1 MTIFDFHK
9 RFPTEKS
16 AIDFIIKV
24 KYNGTYVCP
33 FCGCVHSIYRDTA
46 NDGKDLYCNNCKS
59 HFSVL
64 KGTIFENT
72 HLDICMWLY
81 AINLVMVAKKGISAC
96 QLQRELGM
104 KSYKGAWRMLHIIRG
119 VMGKEEYKDCFEAI
133 VEVDETYVGGKPR
146 KENVHN
152 ERETNEKFNKR
163 GRGSS
168 SKTPVIG
175 VKERSSGRVHC
186 VVATANANGQKLT
199 GKQLLKVLNDACK
212 EGTTVMT
219 DQYSGYN
226 VIDEGRVENTKN
238 FIRIMVNHEVEFSK
252 GDGKHTNG
260 IESFWAIVKRGVY
273 GIYHHVS
280 VKHMQTYM
288 DEFCFRMNHRK
299 VEDGFASLV
308 KLSVAA

>member
-1 MTIFDFHK
+1 MTIFDFQK

-33 FCGCVHSIYRDTA
+33 FCGCIHNIYRDKGH
-46 NDGKDLYCNNCKS
+46 NGRDLYCNNCKS
-59 HFSVL
+59 HFSAL
-64 KGTIFENT
+64 SGTIFENT
-72 HLDICMWLY
+72 HLDIRMWLY

-104 KSYKGAWRMLHIIRG
+104 KSYKGAWRMLHLIRE
-119 VMGKEEYKDCFEAI
+119 VMGKEEYHDCFEAI

-146 KENVHN
+146 KENVHF

-186 VVATANANGQKLT
+186 VVATANADGQKLT
-199 GKQLLKVLNDACK
+199 GKQLLKVLDNVCK
-212 EGTTVMT
+212 AGTTVMT

-226 VIDEGRVENTKN
+226 VIDEGRAENTKN

-308 KLSVAA
+308 RLSVAC

>member
-9 RFPTEKS
+9 QFPTEKS

-33 FCGCVHSIYRDTA
+33 FCGCVHNIYRDSA
-46 NDGKDLYCNNCKS
+46 NNGKDLYCNNCKS

-72 HLDICMWLY
+72 HLDIRMWLY
-81 AINLVMVAKKGISAC
+81 AMNLVMVAKKGISAC

-104 KSYKGAWRMLHIIRG
+104 KSYKGAWRMLHLIREI
-119 VMGKEEYKDCFEAI
+119 MGKEEYKDTFEAI

-212 EGTTVMT
+212 EGTTVIT

-299 VEDGFASLV
+299 VEDGFNNLLKLSLV
-308 KLSVAA
+308 A